1 MITQA
6 WKYHKLPILLSFLS
20 LILYWVF
27 AYSLDRSDFPTLLT
41 LYTAL
46 FCLFY
51 IIVQKAKTD
60 FWLLGLLAI
69 LLRLIFIPVIP
80 NLSQDFYR
88 FIWDGR
94 LLLQGFNPYLTTP
107 ESFINSGQLSIV
119 PQAQELYN
127 GMGTLNGS
135 HFTNYPPINQLCFAI
150 AAIFANKSIVGSAIV
165 FRILIILADIGTL
178 LYGKKLL
185 QRLGLPI
192 HNIFWYILNPFIII
206 EMTGNLHFESVMLFF
221 VVWSLYLLHTG
232 KWFWSAVIL
241 GLSVSVKLLPLLLLP
256 LFFQWFMSKRDPFKK
271 THFRSSYPIQVRSL
285 PTGRQVRKSV
295 PILLK
300 NAQQLTLFYL
310 VTLGTVAL
318 TFAPFLTGEFAQNFG
333 TSIALWFQKFEF
345 NASIYYLIRWYGYQT
360 IGWNIIADVGPKLP
374 IVVLTIILLI
384 TFIRKNSNLIAM
396 CTAMLF
402 SMAIYFL
409 LSTTVHPWYA
419 ATPLIL
425 CVFTRYRFPVV
436 WSFTIVL
443 SYSAYRASEFQENLW
458 LVAAEYLLVIGFFIW
473 EVIALKRGKR
483 LAFFG

>member
-27 AYSLDRSDFPTLLT
+27 AYSLDRSNFSTLLG

-51 IIVQKAKTD
+51 IIVQKGKTD

-69 LLRLIFIPVIP
+69 LFRILLLPVIP

-94 LLLQGFNPYLTTP
+94 SLLEGLNPYLTTP
-107 ESFINSGQLSIV
+107 ESFITSGQVAIV

-127 GMGTLNGS
+127 GMGALNGS

-165 FRILIILADIGTL
+165 FRILITLADIGTL
-178 LYGKKLL
+178 IYGKKLL
-185 QRLGLPI
+185 QRLALPI

-221 VVWSLYLLHTG
+221 VVCSLYLLHKG

-241 GLSVSVKLLPLLLLP
+241 GVSVSVKLLPLLLLP
-256 LFFQWFMSKRDPFKK
+256 LFFQWFMSKGCPFKK
-271 THFRSSYPIQVRSL
+271 THFRSGYPFQLRFRESI
-285 PTGRQVRKSV
+285 PT
-295 PILLK
+295 LLK
-300 NAQQLTLFYL
+300 NTKQLTLFYL

-333 TSIALWFQKFEF
+333 ASIALWFEKFEF

-374 IVVLTIILLI
+374 LIVIGIILLI
-384 TFIRKNSNLIAM
+384 TFFRKNGHLIAM
-396 CTAMLF
+396 ITGMLF
-402 SMAIYFL
+402 SISIYFL
-409 LSTTVHPWYA
+409 LSTTVHPWYV

-425 CVFTRYRFPVV
+425 CVFTRYRFPLV
-436 WSFTIVL
+436 WSFTIIL
-443 SYSAYRASEFQENLW
+443 SYSAYGTNGFNENLW
-458 LVAAEYLLVIGFFIW
+458 LVAVEYLVVIGYFIW
-473 EVIALKRGKR
+473 EVFGNQNSKTR
-483 LAFFG
+483 LSRSH